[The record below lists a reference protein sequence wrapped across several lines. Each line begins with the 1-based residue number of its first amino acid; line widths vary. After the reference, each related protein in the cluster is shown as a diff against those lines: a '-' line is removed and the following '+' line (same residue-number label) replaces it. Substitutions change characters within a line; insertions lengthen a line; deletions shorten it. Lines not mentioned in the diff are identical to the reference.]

1 MSADLH
7 ILQHSLGVDQYG
19 RGEPYRNHFC
29 TGEGSVDHPICND
42 LVERGLM
49 LVRRNVA
56 VYGGDDVFFV
66 TDEGRAWMLANSPQP
81 PKLTRSQKR
90 YRDYCDADSGLSF
103 GEWLRVRP
111 SEELAW

>member
-1 MSADLH
+1 MSADLQ

-19 RGEPYRNHFC
+19 RGDQYRNHFC
-29 TGEGSVDHPICND
+29 TGEGSTDHPICND

-49 LVRRNVA
+49 KVRRKVEH
-56 VYGGDDVFFV
+56 YGGMVVFFV
-66 TDEGRAWMLANSPQP
+66 TDEGRAWMLANSPAA

-103 GEWLRVRP
+103 GEWLCVRP
-111 SEELAW
+111 SQELTW